1 MLKTEEF
8 DYKKYINAIYFGLK
22 KDIDNFLQQYEQ
34 KQSFDYS
41 IFASLWQENHFTL
54 IFSLYTQTGA
64 LYLLYGLYY
73 KQPIKD
79 FVKVRFTMN
88 EYESL
93 KTFLNKITEK
103 KQYVPLFIY
112 TKMKLDEAFVFVVY
126 PQSRSLKTKNVEH
139 LNENIF
145 ESNTSDSLINFKQF
159 FKSDLVETLENTC
172 KEYEKKLA
180 EFAKNDPSLKPIKT
194 DIMCDIKEAYNNIIT
209 ERCEDNAEEPNEK
222 EKIKRKA
229 VKNMNAQYRADRGTI
244 TALDLL

>member
-54 IFSLYTQTGA
+54 IFSNTKCVKLLKTFCEIAFNLVKQYVISHSSLYTQTGA

-180 EFAKNDPSLKPIKT
+180 EFASKYLFLIR
-194 DIMCDIKEAYNNIIT
+194 KEY
-209 ERCEDNAEEPNEK
+209 
-222 EKIKRKA
+222 
-229 VKNMNAQYRADRGTI
+229 
-244 TALDLL
+244 